1 MQPPRARYAWNGDVA
16 IAYGVVGDGPID
28 LVYVQGYVSDVEMMW
43 ESPPWVAF
51 MERIASWARLITIDR
66 RGVGM
71 SDRFSPGDLPPLEEA
86 AKDVLAVL
94 DAVGSQH
101 AALFG
106 THEGGQLCAIVAATW
121 PERVRSLTLFSTPI
135 SFRQVA
141 HGMGES
147 DEQIDAETEE
157 WRRTFGTPAFEQQY
171 FSILAPSHL
180 QDRDLYSFFSRL
192 QRHAASPGSSTGFI
206 HLLYGTDIS
215 GALGSISAPTLVLH
229 RKDDQILPVAW
240 AHRLSE
246 AIPGAE
252 LAVLEGRDWWPFLG
266 DTDALL
272 NEVERFVLGSPL
284 ARPSS
289 RSLATVMFTDIVGST
304 ELAAALGDETWSG
317 LLGKHDEITRREI
330 ASHGGSFVKSTGD
343 GVLATFDGPARATR
357 CATVLAEQMDALDLS
372 IRAGLH
378 TGEVEHDGTEIR
390 GLAVHIA
397 ARVMANAGDGE
408 VWVSQTVKD
417 LVAGSGLAFDDA
429 GEFELKGLP
438 DRRNLYRVVP
448 A

>member
-1 MQPPRARYAWNGDVA
+1 MQPPRAQYAWNGDAA

-43 ESPPWVAF
+43 ESPRWAAF

-94 DAVGSQH
+94 DAVGSQR

-121 PERVRSLTLFSTPI
+121 PERVRSLVLLTTPI

-141 HGMGES
+141 HALGES
-147 DEQIDAETEE
+147 DEQIEAGTEG
-157 WRRTFGTPAFEQQY
+157 WRRMFGTPAFEQEY
-171 FSILAPSHL
+171 FSVLAPSHL

-192 QRHAASPGSSTGFI
+192 QRHAASPGSSAGFI
-206 HLLYGTDIS
+206 HLLYETDIS
-215 GALGSISAPTLVLH
+215 GALGSISVPTLVLH
-229 RKDDQILPVAW
+229 RRDDQILPVAW
-240 AHRLSE
+240 GQQLAE

-252 LAVLEGRDWWPFLG
+252 LAVLEGGDWWPFLG
-266 DTDALL
+266 DADVLL
-272 NEVERFVLGSPL
+272 DEVERFVLGSPL
-284 ARPSS
+284 VRPGS

-304 ELAAALGDETWSG
+304 ELAAALGDQAWSG
-317 LLGKHDEITRREI
+317 LLGKHDEITGREV
-330 ASHGGSFVKSTGD
+330 ASHGGSVIKSTGD

-357 CATVLAEQMDALDLS
+357 CAMALAEQMDTLDLP

-378 TGEVEHDGTEIR
+378 TGEVEHEGAEIR

-397 ARVMANAGDGE
+397 ARVMANAAAGE
-408 VWVSQTVKD
+408 VWASQTVKD
-417 LVAGSGLAFDDA
+417 LVAGSGLEFEDA
-429 GEFELKGLP
+429 GAHELKGVP
-438 DRRNLYRVVP
+438 DRWNLFRVVP
-448 A
+448 G